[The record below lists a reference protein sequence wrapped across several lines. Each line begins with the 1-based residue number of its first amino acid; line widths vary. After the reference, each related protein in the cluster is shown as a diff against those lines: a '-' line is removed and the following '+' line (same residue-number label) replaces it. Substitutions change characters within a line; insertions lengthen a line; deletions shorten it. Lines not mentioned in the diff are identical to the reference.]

1 MDTLGS
7 RITWGQMLNLVNASA
22 TSLGEKS
29 NTVETNPKYIVMEK
43 SRYEYVVLCG
53 SIGGSYYFPYAECD
67 SLIAAQK
74 VAAALNAAE
83 TKENDE
89 QLP

>member
-7 RITWGQMLNLVNASA
+7 RITWGQMLNLVNVSA

-29 NTVETNPKYIVMEK
+29 NTVETNPKYVVMEK
-43 SRYEYVVLCG
+43 SCCEYVVLCG

-67 SLIAAQK
+67 SLVAAQK

-89 QLP
+89 DVS